1 LVVGDDDAYVE
12 NDVDAYIE
20 NDAVVDNDAKGEAD
34 YIIMYADD
42 DYVDLN
48 GPNDYQN

>member
-1 LVVGDDDAYVE
+1 MLVVDNDDAYVE
-12 NDVDAYIE
+12 NDVDA
-20 NDAVVDNDAKGEAD
+20 NVDNGANVEVYKEEAD

-48 GPNDYQN
+48 GPNDN